1 LGRWCSLRY
10 MRRFGWV
17 GAVALVACLG
27 WAGVVSAQTATTVV
41 DLPVPLLPETFGAW
55 KSATVS
61 DGPRSE
67 VSLANVNKDALEE
80 CGPQRSKTAN
90 YLWND
95 RGNVRDIRVEAVEFN
110 DATGAYSAF
119 TLALH
124 PGMKLGEQIGSMT
137 AVGDGAALFTSGSS
151 LVMAYPVT
159 AADVPDLN
167 KLAAELP
174 KVGGP
179 RSQAPLLLTFFPT
192 KGFVPGSLRYAL
204 GPVSYAAMG
213 GTLEA
218 TKLGWEKSAEAAI
231 AEYADK
237 RGKETLTLLLYPTP
251 QIAGEHTRAIQAQ
264 VGSAAKI
271 RREGELV
278 IVAAGTFG
286 ADDAQNMIEN
296 VHLRSEVTFDQGVPP
311 SFESEVQKTYSLLT
325 SIAIFCGV
333 GMLAA
338 VLLGGFL
345 GGGRALVRK
354 MQGKDA
360 AADVEFLSLHL
371 VNQNPPAKFDPPGP

>member
-1 LGRWCSLRY
+1 
-10 MRRFGWV
+10 MRCFGWV
-17 GAVALVACLG
+17 SAVALVGCLG
-27 WAGVVSAQTATTVV
+27 WGGHVSAQTATTVV
-41 DLPVPLLPETFGAW
+41 DLPVQLLPEAFGAW
-55 KSATVS
+55 KSANVS

-67 VSLANVNKDALEE
+67 ISLANVNKDALEE
-80 CGPQRSKTAN
+80 CGPKRSKTAN

-110 DATGAYSAF
+110 DATGAFSAF

-124 PGMKLGEQIGSMT
+124 PGMKLGKEIGSAT

-159 AADVPDLN
+159 AADVSELN

-179 RSQAPLLLTFFPT
+179 RSQAPVLPTFFPA
-192 KGFVPGSLRYAL
+192 KGSVVGSLRYAL
-204 GPVSYAAMG
+204 GPASYAAMG
-213 GTLEA
+213 GTLDA
-218 TKLGWEKSAEAAI
+218 AKLGWEKSAEAAM
-231 AEYADK
+231 AEYVDR
-237 RGKETLTLLLYPTP
+237 RGKETVTLLLYPTP
-251 QIAGEHTRAIQAQ
+251 QIAGDHLRAIEAEAN
-264 VGSAAKI
+264 GAKS

-278 IVAAGTFG
+278 IVAAGTFS

-296 VHLRSEVTFDQGVPP
+296 IHLHNELSFDKPMP
-311 SFESEVQKTYSLLT
+311 LEFHAELQKTFSLLQ
-325 SIAIFCGV
+325 SIAILSGV

-338 VLLGGFL
+338 VVVGVFL
-345 GGGRALVRK
+345 GGGRALIRK

-360 AADVEFLSLHL
+360 ATDAEFLSLHL
-371 VNQNPPAKFDPPGP
+371 ANQNPAPKFDPPGS